1 MEPELEKL
9 LGQKSFHQLSQ
20 IEKEYVQDSLTE
32 GEYKRLG
39 AFLKV
44 YRASS
49 EKDYNEIH
57 PKSWIKRNIKAAYLR
72 RFNEKATLGFSKERK
87 LFKRPVARTILI
99 YAPIAASI
107 ILAVVLFFE
116 LNNSDFVKPNTK
128 TTAMD
133 VRQIEN
139 FELLQEQMSLKE
151 IGLYSKIIVP
161 EVDVEMSLVRSD
173 TL

>member
-1 MEPELEKL
+1 M
-9 LGQKSFHQLSQ
+9 
-20 IEKEYVQDSLTE
+20 
-32 GEYKRLG
+32 
-39 AFLKV
+39 
-44 YRASS
+44 
-49 EKDYNEIH
+49 
-57 PKSWIKRNIKAAYLR
+57 
-72 RFNEKATLGFSKERK
+72 
-87 LFKRPVARTILI
+87 I

-161 EVDVEMSLVRSD
+161 EVNVEMSLVRSD
-173 TL
+173 TLLTP